1 MEMVCTGWI
10 PSAMSSVI
18 GSCDSGREALGL
30 DVKERRIWVLAVPV
44 TSYMYP

>member
-10 PSAMSSVI
+10 PSAVSSVI
-18 GSCDSGREALGL
+18 GSCDSEGEALGL
-30 DVKERRIWVLAVPV
+30 EVKEHRIWVLAVLV